1 MPMNENGLEIQNGF
15 DLTITRIE
23 NVYFSSTYNW
33 ARPTPFPRP
42 TDGIVFFTEGT
53 ITYDFAGEKITASK
67 GDVLIL
73 PKGLVYSGRRK
84 IGVKNSFF
92 VVDFETASD
101 FSFAALEL
109 PKIFTPKHY
118 DLFVSRLEE
127 LLRLCESG
135 DLSAKLAL
143 KGKLYTLIADLT
155 NKYIESILCAE
166 CFSKSQRIADYI
178 EKTYSKSDL
187 SVEDI
192 CKEFFVSP
200 STLRRIMLS
209 AYYKTPIKYI
219 TEVRIKKA
227 KNMLAYDNFSV
238 NEIAEKCGFSSS
250 HYFSRI
256 FKKEVG
262 LSPLEY
268 KSSNRNL

>member
-1 MPMNENGLEIQNGF
+1 MLSNENEFEFQNGF
-15 DLTITRIE
+15 DLIITRIE

-42 TDGIVFFTEGT
+42 TDGIVFFTEGS
-53 ITYDFAGEKITASK
+53 ITYDFDGEKITANK
-67 GDVLIL
+67 GDVLIF
-73 PKGLVYSGRRK
+73 PKGLVYSGKRK
-84 IGVKNSFF
+84 SGAKNSFF
-92 VVDFETASD
+92 VVDFETDSEC
-101 FSFAALEL
+101 SFAALQL

-118 DLFVSRLEE
+118 DLFVSRFEE

-135 DLSAKLAL
+135 DLSTKIAL
-143 KGKLYTLIADLT
+143 KGKLYTLIAHVT
-155 NKYIESILCAE
+155 NRYIENSLGTE
-166 CFSKSQRIADYI
+166 CFSKARRIADYI
-178 EKTYSKSDL
+178 ERSSSKSDL
-187 SVEDI
+187 SIENI

-209 AYYKTPIKYI
+209 AYYKTPVKYI

-227 KNMLAYDNFSV
+227 KNMLAYDNISV

-262 LSPLEY
+262 LTPLEY
-268 KSSNRNL
+268 KNSSQRN